1 MRPRQSALPP
11 AAESVATGLIGRRTE
26 SRRRSSAR
34 WPPKTRLS
42 SLSRCGDGGP
52 GNTGWAL
59 YRARTPSAPTRILDA
74 SSARWCHPGAVKGQ
88 APTVAGIQTVS
99 ASQGQAAPATRR
111 QLGSR
116 PRPGGACFRGRRC
129 GTGWRSGESPGG
141 DAYEV
146 AFRYLVAGLRRP
158 ESCLLGQ
165 CPNSPPQIPDFGEQ
179 LLLPGTPW
187 GFTCPERFESD
198 GLNTARGAQWHG
210 GFGYNRSVT
219 PSPLKPNP
227 LRQRHRVLLLLP
239 PPFLNVFIT
248 FVLVCVTVARLCF
261 HF

>member
-11 AAESVATGLIGRRTE
+11 AAESFAAGLIGRRTE

-59 YRARTPSAPTRILDA
+59 HRARTPSAPTRILDA
-74 SSARWCHPGAVKGQ
+74 SSASWCHPGAVKGQ
-88 APTVAGIQTVS
+88 TPTIAGIQTAS
-99 ASQGQAAPATRR
+99 ATQGQAAPATRR

-116 PRPGGACFRGRRC
+116 PRPGGTCFRGRRC

-141 DAYEV
+141 DAYAV

-158 ESCLLGQ
+158 ESCLPWPVSELSSADSRFRGAAFA
-165 CPNSPPQIPDFGEQ
+165 PRHSVGFH
-179 LLLPGTPW
+179 LPGAP
-187 GFTCPERFESD
+187 
-198 GLNTARGAQWHG
+198 
-210 GFGYNRSVT
+210 
-219 PSPLKPNP
+219 
-227 LRQRHRVLLLLP
+227 
-239 PPFLNVFIT
+239 
-248 FVLVCVTVARLCF
+248 
-261 HF
+261 